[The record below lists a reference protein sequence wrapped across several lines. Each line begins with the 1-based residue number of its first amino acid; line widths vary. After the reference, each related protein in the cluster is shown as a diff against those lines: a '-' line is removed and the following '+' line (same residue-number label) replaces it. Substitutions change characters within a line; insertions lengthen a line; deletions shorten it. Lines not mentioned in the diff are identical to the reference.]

1 MIEDLILTNLAINEK
16 YSRKVLPFIDS
27 AYFSTKSHKITLKMI
42 KDHIERYNVNPTK
55 TSLVV
60 DLEEMDNISEDDF
73 NSIKNL
79 ITGFQVDDDVEID
92 WLADATEKFCQEK
105 AVYNALMQSIEI
117 VDGQNKSLTKGA
129 IPKILTDA
137 LAVSFD
143 TDVGHDYVEDAEKR
157 YDFYHRKN
165 DKIPFDIDLFN
176 TITRGGFENKTLN
189 VFMAGPNVGK
199 SLTMT
204 HFAGAHLA
212 MGKNVLYITLEM
224 AEEKISERLDAN
236 ILDVSIENIIQLSKE
251 NFLSKVKK
259 FSDRTTGK
267 LLTKEYP
274 TAQANVNHFRV
285 LLNELKLKKK
295 FWPDIIY
302 VDYINIMTSSRVSAG
317 SGMNSYT
324 IIKSISEELRG
335 LSVEHGPPVVTAT
348 QTTRSGFK
356 NSDVD
361 IEDVAESFGLP
372 ATADFMVALTR
383 NDQLDELGQIMVK
396 QLKNRYADKN
406 KNKRFVVGVD
416 MEKMRLYNVDN
427 SAHDDV
433 MDSPVFD
440 NTNTGEKFN
449 MNKFK
454 DFM

>member
-440 NTNTGEKFN
+440 STNTGEKFN

>member
-1 MIEDLILTNLAINEK
+1 MIEDLILTNLAVNEE
-16 YSRKVLPFIDS
+16 YSRSVLPFIESD
-27 AYFSTKSHKITLKMI
+27 YFSTNSQTITLKMI

-251 NFLSKVKK
+251 NFLSKVNK

-267 LLTKEYP
+267 LLPK
-274 TAQANVNHFRV
+274 
-285 LLNELKLKKK
+285 
-295 FWPDIIY
+295 
-302 VDYINIMTSSRVSAG
+302 NILQHRQM
-317 SGMNSYT
+317 
-324 IIKSISEELRG
+324 
-335 LSVEHGPPVVTAT
+335 
-348 QTTRSGFK
+348 
-356 NSDVD
+356 
-361 IEDVAESFGLP
+361 
-372 ATADFMVALTR
+372 
-383 NDQLDELGQIMVK
+383 
-396 QLKNRYADKN
+396 
-406 KNKRFVVGVD
+406 
-416 MEKMRLYNVDN
+416 
-427 SAHDDV
+427 
-433 MDSPVFD
+433 
-440 NTNTGEKFN
+440 
-449 MNKFK
+449 
-454 DFM
+454 

>member
-348 QTTRSGFK
+348 QTTRSGFRTLML
-356 NSDVD
+356 
-361 IEDVAESFGLP
+361 I
-372 ATADFMVALTR
+372 
-383 NDQLDELGQIMVK
+383 
-396 QLKNRYADKN
+396 LKMLLSLLSSAR
-406 KNKRFVVGVD
+406 
-416 MEKMRLYNVDN
+416 RLM
-427 SAHDDV
+427 SL
-433 MDSPVFD
+433 
-440 NTNTGEKFN
+440 
-449 MNKFK
+449 
-454 DFM
+454 

>member
-27 AYFSTKSHKITLKMI
+27 AYFSMKSHKITLKMI

>member
-27 AYFSTKSHKITLKMI
+27 AYFSMKSHKITLKMI

-440 NTNTGEKFN
+440 STNTGEKFN

>member
-1 MIEDLILTNLAINEK
+1 
-16 YSRKVLPFIDS
+16 
-27 AYFSTKSHKITLKMI
+27 
-42 KDHIERYNVNPTK
+42 
-55 TSLVV
+55 
-60 DLEEMDNISEDDF
+60 
-73 NSIKNL
+73 
-79 ITGFQVDDDVEID
+79 
-92 WLADATEKFCQEK
+92 
-105 AVYNALMQSIEI
+105 
-117 VDGQNKSLTKGA
+117 
-129 IPKILTDA
+129 
-137 LAVSFD
+137 
-143 TDVGHDYVEDAEKR
+143 
-157 YDFYHRKN
+157 
-165 DKIPFDIDLFN
+165 
-176 TITRGGFENKTLN
+176 
-189 VFMAGPNVGK
+189 
-199 SLTMT
+199 
-204 HFAGAHLA
+204 

-236 ILDVSIENIIQLSKE
+236 ILDVPIEDIVQLTKE
-251 NFLSKVKK
+251 NFLSKVSK
-259 FSDRTTGK
+259 FGVKTTGK

-274 TAQANVNHFRV
+274 TSQANVNHFRV

-302 VDYINIMTSSRVSAG
+302 VDYINIMNSSRVSAG
-317 SGMNSYT
+317 SGANSYS
-324 IIKSISEELRG
+324 IIKSIAEELRG

-383 NDQLDELGQIMVK
+383 NDELDDLGQIMVK

-427 SAHDDV
+427 SAHNDV

-440 NTNTGEKFN
+440 NTNTAEKFN
-449 MNKFK
+449 MDKFK
-454 DFM
+454 DFV

>member
-1 MIEDLILTNLAINEK
+1 MIEDLILTNLAVNEE
-16 YSRKVLPFIDS
+16 YSRRVLPFIESD
-27 AYFSTKSHKITLKMI
+27 YFSTKSQKITLKMI
-42 KDHIERYNVNPTK
+42 KDHIDKYNVNPTK
-55 TSLVV
+55 TSLIV
-60 DLEEMDNISEDDF
+60 DLEEIDNISEDDF

-79 ITGFQVDDDVEID
+79 ITGFKVDDNVELD
-92 WLADATEKFCQEK
+92 WLVDSTEKFCQEK

-117 VDGQNKSLTKGA
+117 VDGQNKNLTKGA

-143 TDVGHDYVEDAEKR
+143 TDVGHDYIDDAEKR
-157 YDFYHRKN
+157 YEFYHRKN

-212 MGKNVLYITLEM
+212 MGKNVLYVTMEM

-236 ILDVSIENIIQLSKE
+236 ILDVPIEDIINLTKE
-251 NFLSKVKK
+251 NFLSKVRK
-259 FSDRTTGK
+259 FGAKTAGK

-274 TAQANVNHFRV
+274 TSQANVNHLRA
-285 LLNELKLKKK
+285 LLNEIKLKKK

-302 VDYINIMTSSRVSAG
+302 VDYINIMSSSRISAG
-317 SGMNSYT
+317 NGANSYT
-324 IIKSISEELRG
+324 IIKSIAEELRG

-348 QTTRSGFK
+348 QVTRSGFK
-356 NSDVD
+356 NSDID
-361 IEDVAESFGLP
+361 MDDVAESFGLP

-383 NDQLDELGQIMVK
+383 NDELDELGQIMVK

-406 KNKRFVVGVD
+406 KTKRFVVGVD

-427 SAHDDV
+427 SAHEGV

-440 NTNTGEKFN
+440 NTNTAEKFN
-449 MNKFK
+449 MDKFK